1 MKPSPRAAATTAAVL
16 SLLAMLAACTGNGG
30 GGGVSFQPVTAKL
43 GTKKVAVAFNTRVV
57 IRERWLAFLADEL
70 TSGGTDFNNDGDAI
84 DSIAAVV
91 NMVSKKQ
98 TMPAPAGLDDE
109 GVQAQELE
117 IIGSG
122 SGGQVYLVTDE
133 SKDGRDW
140 DGDGMQDALVL
151 LHWSESAGV
160 VSFVARLE
168 SSTVH
173 VLAVKHPTDAT
184 QDRLYFSE
192 ELAVPPVPPE
202 TSLRYVQASQPTV
215 KIVVNAANPATSG
228 QVLHLLAAD
237 SGLLFLFQDEVAE
250 ARDFNGDGDQ
260 LDDHVLALL
269 DGRDPSAMVLN
280 VGLAVRGDDAPVR
293 ALRKGTS
300 TPADWVVAFL
310 VNEAAQ
316 GATNFNDPA
325 LFGPSWQPPQCAGQA
340 DIDTADDVLHYLE
353 YSIWS
358 PDPVANPPV
367 NTGLVGVDRVLA
379 LKALGSTPKYF
390 VATISFEADEG
401 TCSLNGD
408 ADQDDRILR
417 WVEVMPPVPPV
428 VAPFTNVLQLVALKD
443 LPGGTHGVSDLNGR
457 WLAVVDE
464 AADNRDH
471 DGDGQLTHDLVA
483 WLNPAPTQGSPAWVF
498 DHTNGN
504 QCGQA
509 GIQPVGASWMSER
522 AERDRVLVGLQEA
535 VLLKLI
541 PNSPCQFSFGR
552 DVNGDG
558 DALDTIPTFGL
569 FVSKSAGVEMDFPG
583 PAIAASASNAG
594 IVIANGV
601 GFYRVD
607 EAADNRNW
615 NQASGMDDFVLF
627 RTTVATIQN
636 SNFISTLNNIPD
648 RPAVETGG
656 NVGAAFIADEAMA
669 DVDLNGDGDKTD
681 LVLRWMRIGP

>member
-1 MKPSPRAAATTAAVL
+1 MSMKPTPCTAATTAAVL

-30 GGGVSFQPVTAKL
+30 GGGVNFQPVTAKI
-43 GTKKVAVAFNTRVV
+43 GTNKVAVAFNTRVV

-70 TSGGTDFNNDGDAI
+70 TSGGGTDFNMDGDAI

-98 TMPAPAGLDDE
+98 TLPAAPAALGGE
-109 GVQAQELE
+109 AVQAQELE
-117 IIGSG
+117 ILGSG

-140 DGDGMQDALVL
+140 DGDAMQDALVL

-173 VLAVKHPTDAT
+173 VLAVKDATDAT

-192 ELAVPPVPPE
+192 ELAVPPAPPE

-215 KIVVNAANPATSG
+215 KVVLSAADPASTG
-228 QVLHLLAAD
+228 QVPHLLATD
-237 SGLLFLFQDEVAE
+237 SGLLFLFQDEVGE
-250 ARDFNGDGDQ
+250 MRDFNGDGDQ
-260 LDDHVLALL
+260 LDDHVLAVL
-269 DGRDPSAMVLN
+269 DGTDPSAMVLN

-293 ALRKGTS
+293 ALRKGTA
-300 TPADWVVAFL
+300 TPADWVVACL

-316 GATNFNDPA
+316 GATNFNDPV
-325 LFGPSWQPPQCAGQA
+325 LFGPSWQPPQCAGKA

-353 YSIWS
+353 YSVWS

-379 LKALGSTPKYF
+379 LKALGSMAKYF

-417 WVEVMPPVPPV
+417 WVEVRPPVPPV
-428 VAPFTNVLQLVALKD
+428 VAPFTAELQLVALED
-443 LPGGTHGVSDLNGR
+443 LSGGTHGVSDLNGR

-464 AADNRDH
+464 AADDRDH

-483 WLNPAPTQGSPAWVF
+483 WLNPAPTQGSPVWVY
-498 DHTNGN
+498 DHGTGPGV
-504 QCGQA
+504 QS
-509 GIQPVGASWMSER
+509 VGASWM
-522 AERDRVLVGLQEA
+522 AEREQRDRLLVAFQES
-535 VLLKLI
+535 V
-541 PNSPCQFSFGR
+541 FGASI
-552 DVNGDG
+552 NTGGDS
-558 DALDTIPTFGL
+558 DTLDSVPTFARFDPSNASDL
-569 FVSKSAGVEMDFPG
+569 DFLG
-583 PAIAASASNAG
+583 PAIAVAGANAG
-594 IVIANGV
+594 IAIANGV

-615 NQASGMDDFVLF
+615 NQASGTDDFVLF
-627 RTTVATIQN
+627 RTTVATLQN

-648 RPAVETGG
+648 RPAVETGD
-656 NVGAAFIADEAMA
+656 NVGAAFITDEAMA
-669 DVDLNGDGDKTD
+669 NTDLNGDSDKTD